1 MSSTRASAGALR
13 ALRARLGAAAAP
25 RPVPEPRSGRD
36 LSRARFSR
44 GASTSGDAF
53 DAASTSRS
61 LTGPSRAS
69 TSCSSTR
76 GADTAA
82 SAASAAPLYPG
93 HVRLTLAQKAL
104 LAVTSGV
111 GAALYPER
119 ADLVGAANETTGFF
133 ALRAARDRMRA
144 DTNGAR
150 ILRDRPRITA
160 LTLERARACAK
171 GTLGDAWATFMNA
184 RAFDPND
191 RPPVRFVDDEELAY
205 VAARSREAHDM
216 WHVLFECPT
225 TVQGE
230 LALKALEF
238 AQSGAPAP
246 ALAALVA
253 SARLEENERR
263 FFFNRLVPWAR
274 RAGARAADLVCLPY
288 EDELESELSE
298 LRMRWRIDVA
308 PSFSEES

>member
-1 MSSTRASAGALR
+1 M
-13 ALRARLGAAAAP
+13 
-25 RPVPEPRSGRD
+25 
-36 LSRARFSR
+36 
-44 GASTSGDAF
+44 
-53 DAASTSRS
+53 
-61 LTGPSRAS
+61 
-69 TSCSSTR
+69 
-76 GADTAA
+76 
-82 SAASAAPLYPG
+82 
-93 HVRLTLAQKAL
+93 TLAQKAL

-144 DTNGAR
+144 DASGAR

-160 LTLERARACAK
+160 VTLERARACAK
-171 GTLGDAWATFMNA
+171 GTLGHAWATFMNA

-238 AQSGAPAP
+238 VQSGAPAP

-253 SARLEENERR
+253 SARLARDDRR
-263 FFFNRLVPWAR
+263 FLFDRLVPWAR
-274 RAGARAADLVCLPY
+274 RAGARAADLVCLEY
-288 EDELESELSE
+288 ERELDAE
-298 LRMRWRIDVA
+298 LRELRVRWRIDVA
-308 PSFSEES
+308 PKPEEGDAWA

>member
-1 MSSTRASAGALR
+1 MSSTRASAGVLR

-44 GASTSGDAF
+44 GASTSGAAF
-53 DAASTSRS
+53 DAAPTSAS
-61 LTGPSRAS
+61 GSGPSRAS
-69 TSCSSTR
+69 TSSPSTR
-76 GADTAA
+76 GADTD
-82 SAASAAPLYPG
+82 ASAAPLYPG

-144 DTNGAR
+144 DASGAR

-160 LTLERARACAK
+160 ETLERARACAK
-171 GTLGDAWATFMNA
+171 GTLGHAWATFMNA

-238 AQSGAPAP
+238 VQSGAPAP

-308 PSFSEES
+308 PRVVEEAF

>member
-1 MSSTRASAGALR
+1 
-13 ALRARLGAAAAP
+13 
-25 RPVPEPRSGRD
+25 
-36 LSRARFSR
+36 
-44 GASTSGDAF
+44 
-53 DAASTSRS
+53 
-61 LTGPSRAS
+61 
-69 TSCSSTR
+69 
-76 GADTAA
+76 
-82 SAASAAPLYPG
+82 
-93 HVRLTLAQKAL
+93 LTLAQKAL

-171 GTLGDAWATFMNA
+171 GTLGNAWATFMNA

-298 LRMRWRIDVA
+298 LRLRWRIDIA
-308 PSFSEES
+308 PTPEES